1 MQTLASV
8 LRWSD
13 DIGMHTIDRRISTSC
28 VHKTTFCEQTC
39 YNNKLF
45 KIYPAMH
52 GKDIKNE
59 EAWAGNDVLGLAK
72 ALSRKRTKQTKR
84 VRLMSRGEA
93 FSDYLDVQRVAN
105 MLDAMP
111 ETIFWIPTRAWR
123 NPVLFSM
130 VQSMVSTRNNARVLA
145 SMDPSNT
152 SEEWEHVAN
161 LGVSTMFYGNDAMLE
176 TPQGQRMFKC
186 PKTHAKL
193 SGHCSICKAG
203 CFNSKKTVHVHLKQH

>member
-1 MQTLASV
+1 
-8 LRWSD
+8 
-13 DIGMHTIDRRISTSC
+13 
-28 VHKTTFCEQTC
+28 
-39 YNNKLF
+39 
-45 KIYPAMH
+45 MH

-72 ALSRKRTKQTKR
+72 ALTRKRTKQTKR

-111 ETIFWIPTRAWR
+111 ETLFWIPTRAWR

-130 VQSMVSTRNNARVLA
+130 VQAMISTRNNARVLA

-161 LGVSTMFYGNDAMLE
+161 LGVSTMFYGDDAMLQ
-176 TPQGQRMFKC
+176 TPQGQRMFRC

-203 CFNSKKTVHVHLKQH
+203 CFNNKKTVHVHLKQH